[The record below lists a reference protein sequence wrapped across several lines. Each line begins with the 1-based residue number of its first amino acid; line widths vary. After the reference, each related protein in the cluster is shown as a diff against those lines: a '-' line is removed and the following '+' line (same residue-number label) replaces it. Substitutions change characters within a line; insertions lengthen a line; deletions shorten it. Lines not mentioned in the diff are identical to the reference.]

1 MKRRTLMAC
10 SVGAPLVLPAIAHA
24 QDVGPLVVFVVL
36 PAILL
41 GAIFSVVLKFG
52 LLSLPRYR
60 QARPR
65 LRRFMGIA
73 LADLAIWALALPS
86 GLALRFGT
94 RWVYKEYLPVAL
106 ILAVA
111 AGYVANYLAFH
122 WAVARG
128 TESVT
133 VVSMALVL
141 LLTLLMPLL
150 IISFVLLIFLIFWIG
165 SFISL

>member
-1 MKRRTLMAC
+1 MKIRTLIAC
-10 SVGAPLVLPAIAHA
+10 SVGAALVLPAIAHA
-24 QDVGPLVVFVVL
+24 QDVGPLVLFVVL

-65 LRRFMGIA
+65 LRRFIGIA
-73 LADLAIWALALPS
+73 LADFAIWALALPS

-122 WAVARG
+122 RTASGGAG
-128 TESVT
+128 GVT
-133 VVSMALVL
+133 AAGMALVF
-141 LLTLLMPLL
+141 LLTLLLPLL
-150 IISFVLLIFLIFWIG
+150 IIAFALVIFWIG
-165 SFISL
+165 SIISL

>member
-65 LRRFMGIA
+65 LRRFIGIA
-73 LADLAIWALALPS
+73 LADFAIWALALPS

-111 AGYVANYLAFH
+111 AGYIANYLAFH
-122 WAVARG
+122 RTA
-128 TESVT
+128 SVGAEGVT
-133 VVSMALVL
+133 AAGMALIF
-141 LLTLLMPLL
+141 LLTLLLPLL
-150 IISFVLLIFLIFWIG
+150 IIAFALVIFWIG
-165 SFISL
+165 SIISL

>member
-1 MKRRTLMAC
+1 MKGGTHIAC
-10 SVGAPLVLPAIAHA
+10 CIGAGLALPTIAYA
-24 QDVGPLVVFVVL
+24 QNVGPLVFGIVL
-36 PAILL
+36 PGILL

-65 LRRFMGIA
+65 LRRFIGIA
-73 LADLAIWALALPS
+73 LADFAIWALALPS

-122 WAVARG
+122 RTA
-128 TESVT
+128 SVGAEGVT
-133 VVSMALVL
+133 AAGMALIF
-141 LLTLLMPLL
+141 LLTLLLPLL
-150 IISFVLLIFLIFWIG
+150 IIAFALVIFWIG
-165 SFISL
+165 SIISL